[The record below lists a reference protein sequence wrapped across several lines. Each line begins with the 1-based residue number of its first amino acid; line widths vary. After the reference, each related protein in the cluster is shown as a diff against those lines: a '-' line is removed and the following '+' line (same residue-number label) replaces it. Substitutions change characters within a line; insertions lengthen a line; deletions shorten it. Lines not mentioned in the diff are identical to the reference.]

1 MTSSKI
7 GKSVKKNTEF
17 RCGGLYEDQHYVVM
31 CFCVFDQTDR
41 VMANNGVILHS
52 KLSNFSQNCDDDIG
66 TIVLDIDSPHRNFTD
81 FRGTLVLES

>member
-1 MTSSKI
+1 MTSSRIDKN
-7 GKSVKKNTEF
+7 VKKNTEF
-17 RCGGLYEDQHYVVM
+17 CCGGLYEDQHYVVM

-41 VMANNGVILHS
+41 VIALNGVILHS
-52 KLSNFSQNCDDDIG
+52 KLNCDDDIG

>member
-7 GKSVKKNTEF
+7 DKNVKKNTEF

-41 VMANNGVILHS
+41 VIANNGVILHS
-52 KLSNFSQNCDDDIG
+52 KLNCVVADDDIG